1 MLNPRIVYIA
11 VAIVFIY
18 IVARI
23 KLIPYLAA
31 KKILKDAKKDGV
43 QQAQDMPPASLPPA
57 QINPALYPPYPFM
70 ANTAPPAPAKP
81 ERRDMYFEYRTVE
94 TITMDEGLV
103 SFEQEAKRVQLTVNE
118 LIADLR
124 KRGVCPDV
132 LDIVQVS
139 DGLLMVYATY
149 IL

>member
-1 MLNPRIVYIA
+1 MLNPKIVYIA

-23 KLIPYLAA
+23 KLVPYLAA
-31 KKILKDAKKDGV
+31 KKILKDAKKNGT
-43 QQAQDMPPASLPPA
+43 QPTQDMPSAALFPA
-57 QINPALYPPYPFM
+57 QISPTLYPYP
-70 ANTAPPAPAKP
+70 AIASTASLAPAKP
-81 ERRDMYFEYRTVE
+81 ERHDMYFEYRIVE

-103 SFEQEAKRVQLTVNE
+103 SFEQKAKRVELTVND

-124 KRGVCPDV
+124 KRGVCPNV
-132 LDIVQVS
+132 LNIVQIS
-139 DGLLMVYATY
+139 DGLLIVYATY

>member
-1 MLNPRIVYIA
+1 MLNPKIVYIA

-31 KKILKDAKKDGV
+31 KKILKDSKKDGT
-43 QQAQDMPPASLPPA
+43 QQAQDMPSAALLPA
-57 QINPALYPPYPFM
+57 QISPVLYPPYP
-70 ANTAPPAPAKP
+70 AIQNTAPPVPAKP
-81 ERRDMYFEYRTVE
+81 ERHDMYFEYKTVE

-103 SFEQEAKRVQLTVNE
+103 SFEQEAKRVELAVNG

-124 KRGVCPDV
+124 KRGVCPNV
-132 LDIVQVS
+132 LDIVQIS

>member
-1 MLNPRIVYIA
+1 MLNPKIVYIA

-31 KKILKDAKKDGV
+31 KKILKDAKKDGT
-43 QQAQDMPPASLPPA
+43 QPAQDMPPAALLPA

-70 ANTAPPAPAKP
+70 ANTAPPVPAKP
-81 ERRDMYFEYRTVE
+81 ERHDMYFEYRTVE
-94 TITMDEGLV
+94 TVTMDEGLV
-103 SFEQEAKRVQLTVNE
+103 SFEQEAKRVNDTVNQ

-124 KRGVCPDV
+124 KRGVCPNA
-132 LDIVQVS
+132 LNIVQVS

>member
-1 MLNPRIVYIA
+1 MLNPKIVYIA

-23 KLIPYLAA
+23 KLVPYLAA
-31 KKILKDAKKDGV
+31 KKILKDSKKNGT
-43 QQAQDMPPASLPPA
+43 QPTQDMPTAALFPT
-57 QINPALYPPYPFM
+57 QISPTLYPYP
-70 ANTAPPAPAKP
+70 AITSAAPPAPTKP
-81 ERRDMYFEYRTVE
+81 ERHDMYFEYRIVD

-103 SFEQEAKRVQLTVNE
+103 SCEQEAKRVELTVND

-124 KRGVCPDV
+124 KRGACPDT
-132 LDIVQVS
+132 LNIVQIS
-139 DGLLMVYATY
+139 EGLLMVYATY

>member
-1 MLNPRIVYIA
+1 MLNPKIVYIA

-31 KKILKDAKKDGV
+31 KKILKDSKKDGA
-43 QQAQDMPPASLPPA
+43 QQLQDMPSAALLPA
-57 QINPALYPPYPFM
+57 QINPTLYSPYPFM
-70 ANTAPPAPAKP
+70 TSTAPSAPAKP
-81 ERRDMYFEYRTVE
+81 ERHDMYFEYRIVE

-103 SFEQEAKRVQLTVNE
+103 SFEQEAKRVELTANG

-124 KRGVCPDV
+124 KRGVCPNV
-132 LDIVQVS
+132 LNIVQVS
-139 DGLLMVYATY
+139 DGLLIVYATY
-149 IL
+149 TL